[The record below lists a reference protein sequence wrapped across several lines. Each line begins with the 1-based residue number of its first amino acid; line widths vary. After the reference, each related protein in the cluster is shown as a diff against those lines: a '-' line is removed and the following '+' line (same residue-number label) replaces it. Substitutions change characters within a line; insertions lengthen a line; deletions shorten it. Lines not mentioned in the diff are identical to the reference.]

1 MNSDS
6 GLEKD
11 VLSYDNSNFSFK
23 MNKKINK
30 LKKPNPPLCT
40 FFFYFFPYKVQ
51 PIFQIIDEQ
60 N

>member
-11 VLSYDNSNFSFK
+11 ALSYDNSHFSFK
-23 MNKKINK
+23 INKKNNK
-30 LKKPNPPLCT
+30 LKKPPTPPLGI
-40 FFFYFFPYKVQ
+40 FFPYKVQ
-51 PIFQIIDEQ
+51 PISQIIDEQ